1 MSTARPPEGS
11 PMRSTPLLEITDL
24 AASYG
29 QIQALRGVSL
39 TIGEGEAVAL
49 VGANGAGKS
58 TLMKC
63 VMGMLGGMSG
73 EVRFSGKSIVGRAVS
88 SRADIGIGYSPEGR
102 RVFPGLTVHENLLVA
117 SRDRDGGRARAED
130 IYAFFPALREK
141 SQSMGWS
148 LSGGQQQM
156 LAIGR
161 ALMLRPRLLLLDEPS
176 LGLSPLLMTEVLNR
190 VRDITAAGTAVL
202 LAEQNVH
209 KALSVSHRAYVIQLG
224 KMIRTSSSSE
234 LLVAGDL
241 SSAFLGAAANT
252 GTTTT
257 EPTRIR

>member
-1 MSTARPPEGS
+1 MSA
-11 PMRSTPLLEITDL
+11 PLLDIQNL

-29 QIQALRGVSL
+29 QIQALRGVNL
-39 TIGEGEAVAL
+39 TVNAGEAVAL

-63 VMGMLGGMSG
+63 IMGMLAGTAGD
-73 EVRFSGKSIVGRAVS
+73 VRFDGQSIKALPVS

-117 SRDRDGGRARAED
+117 SRDKDNGRARAEEV
-130 IYAFFPALREK
+130 YAFFPALKEK
-141 SQSMGWS
+141 TSAMGWA

-176 LGLSPLLMTEVLNR
+176 LGLSPILMTEVLNR
-190 VRDITAAGTAVL
+190 VKDISASGTAVL

-224 KMIRTSSSSE
+224 LMVRSSASSE
-234 LLVAGDL
+234 LLAAGDL
-241 SSAFLGAAANT
+241 SSAFLGGAPTPATAAAPIT
-252 GTTTT
+252 S
-257 EPTRIR
+257 I

>member
-1 MSTARPPEGS
+1 M
-11 PMRSTPLLEITDL
+11 STPLLNIQNL

-29 QIQALRGVSL
+29 QIQALCGVSL
-39 TIGEGEAVAL
+39 TVDAGEAVAL

-63 VMGMLGGMSG
+63 IMGMLAGTAGD
-73 EVRFSGKSIVGRAVS
+73 VRFDGQSISKLPVS

-117 SRDRDGGRARAED
+117 SRDKDSGRARAEEVYD
-130 IYAFFPALREK
+130 FFPALKEK
-141 SQSMGWS
+141 TSAMGWA

-176 LGLSPLLMTEVLNR
+176 LGLSPILMAEVLNR
-190 VRDITAAGTAVL
+190 VKDITASGTAVL

-224 KMIRTSSSSE
+224 LMVRSSASSE
-234 LLVAGDL
+234 LLATGDL
-241 SSAFLGAAANT
+241 SSAFLG
-252 GTTTT
+252 GTAVP
-257 EPTRIR
+257 EKNV

>member
-1 MSTARPPEGS
+1 MK
-11 PMRSTPLLEITDL
+11 PLLDIQNL

-39 TIGEGEAVAL
+39 TVNAGEAVAL

-63 VMGMLGGMSG
+63 IMGMLAGTSG
-73 EVRFSGKSIVGRAVS
+73 DVRFDGQSIKAMPVS

-117 SRDRDGGRARAED
+117 SRDKDSGRARAEEV
-130 IYAFFPALREK
+130 YAFFPALKEK
-141 SQSMGWS
+141 TAAMGWA

-176 LGLSPLLMTEVLNR
+176 LGLSPILMTEVLNR
-190 VRDITAAGTAVL
+190 VD
-202 LAEQNVH
+202 
-209 KALSVSHRAYVIQLG
+209 
-224 KMIRTSSSSE
+224 
-234 LLVAGDL
+234 
-241 SSAFLGAAANT
+241 GADQ
-252 GTTTT
+252 
-257 EPTRIR
+257 

>member
-1 MSTARPPEGS
+1 M
-11 PMRSTPLLEITDL
+11 STPLLNIQNL

-29 QIQALRGVSL
+29 QIQALCGVSL
-39 TIGEGEAVAL
+39 TVDAGEAVAL

-63 VMGMLGGMSG
+63 IMGMLAGTAGD
-73 EVRFSGKSIVGRAVS
+73 VRFDGQSISKLPVS

-117 SRDRDGGRARAED
+117 SRDKDSGRARAEEVYD
-130 IYAFFPALREK
+130 FFPALKEK
-141 SQSMGWS
+141 TSAMGWA

-176 LGLSPLLMTEVLNR
+176 LGLSPILMAEVLNR
-190 VRDITAAGTAVL
+190 VKDITASGTAVL

-224 KMIRTSSSSE
+224 LMVRTSASSE
-234 LLVAGDL
+234 LLAAGDL
-241 SSAFLGAAANT
+241 SSAFLGGSSPSAPP
-252 GTTTT
+252 
-257 EPTRIR
+257 EKII

>member
-1 MSTARPPEGS
+1 MSA
-11 PMRSTPLLEITDL
+11 PLLDIQNL

-39 TIGEGEAVAL
+39 TVDAGEAVAL

-63 VMGMLGGMSG
+63 IMGMLAGTSG
-73 EVRFSGKSIVGRAVS
+73 DVRFEGQSISKLPVS

-102 RVFPGLTVHENLLVA
+102 RVFPGLTVHENLLVT
-117 SRDRDGGRARAED
+117 SRDKDGGRARAEEV
-130 IYAFFPALREK
+130 YVFFPALKEK
-141 SQSMGWS
+141 TSAMGWA

-176 LGLSPLLMTEVLNR
+176 LGLSPILMTEVLNR
-190 VRDITAAGTAVL
+190 VKDITASGTAVL

-224 KMIRTSSSSE
+224 QMVRSSASSD
-234 LLVAGDL
+234 LLAAGDL
-241 SSAFLGAAANT
+241 SSAFLGGSSPSAAA
-252 GTTTT
+252 
-257 EPTRIR
+257 EKII

>member
-1 MSTARPPEGS
+1 MTH
-11 PMRSTPLLEITDL
+11 LLDIQNL

-39 TIGEGEAVAL
+39 TVDAGEAVAL

-63 VMGMLGGMSG
+63 IMGMLASAAGD
-73 EVRFSGKSIVGRAVS
+73 VRFDGQSINSMPVS
-88 SRADIGIGYSPEGR
+88 SRADIGIGYAPEGR

-117 SRDRDGGRARAED
+117 SRDKDSGRARAEEV
-130 IYAFFPALREK
+130 YTFFPALREK
-141 SQSMGWS
+141 ISAMGWA

-176 LGLSPLLMTEVLNR
+176 LGLSPILMTEVLNR
-190 VRDITAAGTAVL
+190 VKDITASGTAVL

-224 KMIRTSSSSE
+224 LMVRSSASSE
-234 LLVAGDL
+234 LLAAGDL
-241 SSAFLGAAANT
+241 SSAFLGASSPSAAT
-252 GTTTT
+252 
-257 EPTRIR
+257 PKIV

>member
-1 MSTARPPEGS
+1 MSA
-11 PMRSTPLLEITDL
+11 PLLDIQNL

-39 TIGEGEAVAL
+39 TVHVGEAVAL

-63 VMGMLGGMSG
+63 IMGMLAGTTGD
-73 EVRFSGKSIVGRAVS
+73 VRFEGQSIRTLPVS
-88 SRADIGIGYSPEGR
+88 SRAEIGIGYAPEGR

-117 SRDRDGGRARAED
+117 SRDKDSGRARADEV
-130 IYAFFPALREK
+130 YCFFPALKEK
-141 SQSMGWS
+141 ASAMGWA

-176 LGLSPLLMTEVLNR
+176 LGLSPILMTEVLNR
-190 VRDITAAGTAVL
+190 VKDISASGTAVL

-224 KMIRTSSSSE
+224 LMVRSSASSE
-234 LLVAGDL
+234 LLAAGDL
-241 SSAFLGAAANT
+241 SSAFLGGPAAT
-252 GTTTT
+252 
-257 EPTRIR
+257 

>member
-1 MSTARPPEGS
+1 MSA
-11 PMRSTPLLEITDL
+11 PLLEINGL
-24 AASYG
+24 AARYG
-29 QIQALRGVSL
+29 QIKALRGVSL
-39 TIGEGEAVAL
+39 TVAAGEAVAL

-63 VMGMLGGMSG
+63 VMGMLRGVSG
-73 EVRFSGKSIVGRAVS
+73 EIKFAGESITHRPVS
-88 SRADIGIGYSPEGR
+88 SRAAMGIGYSPEGR
-102 RVFPGLTVHENLLVA
+102 RVFAGLTVHENLLVA

-141 SQSMGWS
+141 SQAMGWA

-190 VRDITAAGTAVL
+190 VRDIATSGTAVL

-209 KALSVSHRAYVIQLG
+209 KALSVSSRAYVIQLG
-224 KMIRTSSSSE
+224 LMVRSSNSHE
-234 LLVAGDL
+234 LLEAGDL
-241 SSAFLGAAANT
+241 SSAFLGGAI
-252 GTTTT
+252 
-257 EPTRIR
+257 PTRESK